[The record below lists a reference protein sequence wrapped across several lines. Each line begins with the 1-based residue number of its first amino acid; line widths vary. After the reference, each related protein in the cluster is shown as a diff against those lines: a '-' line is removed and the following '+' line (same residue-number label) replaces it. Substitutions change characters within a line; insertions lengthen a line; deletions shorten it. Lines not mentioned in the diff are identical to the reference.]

1 MKVRYSFSSHRTRN
15 VKNIRKQ
22 RPKYP
27 ALADKVVEE
36 ADIILEVLD
45 ARFIEETRNL
55 QIEET
60 IARKNKKII
69 YVLNKADL
77 IDTKKIPKETLD
89 KVTPFVFVSS
99 KDREG
104 INKLRTKIKIEA
116 KKVPKKEKKFED
128 GSFEDRIKVGVLG
141 YPNTGKSSLINV
153 LTGKSSAG
161 VGSDAGFTRG
171 VQKIKL
177 SSNIILIDSPGVIP
191 QSEYHHSETEKIAQ
205 HTKLNARAYSQVRN
219 PENVILLIMRDYPQ
233 LLEKYYEIPA
243 NGDVDFFLDE
253 LGKKKGFMKKGG
265 ETNTDMVARSVIK
278 DWQTGKIRM

>member
-1 MKVRYSFSSHRTRN
+1 
-15 VKNIRKQ
+15 
-22 RPKYP
+22 
-27 ALADKVVEE
+27 VEE